1 MSEVNGINY
10 IDTNNRYNT
19 TQTRRTENT
28 ATFSSYLGEN
38 KSMDQIFQEAAKK
51 YEVPVDL
58 LKAIGKA
65 ESNFNANAV
74 SRAGAQGVMQLMPG
88 TAKELGV
95 TDPFN
100 AEQNIMAGAKYIS
113 GMLKKYD
120 GDTRLALAAYIAGSG
135 NVAKYNGIPPFKE
148 TQGYVKKVMGY
159 YGGGNIEIAENN
171 SSTSVS
177 AAEAVSKTSTQW
189 NLGFLL
195 PSDSSTTTE
204 VEELNS
210 LFTYEDYMR
219 FIELLLDEE
228 EDKSTKEQQENN
240 SSKELH
246 NNTPVINLLKFK
258 NLI

>member
-1 MSEVNGINY
+1 
-10 IDTNNRYNT
+10 
-19 TQTRRTENT
+19 
-28 ATFSSYLGEN
+28 
-38 KSMDQIFQEAAKK
+38 
-51 YEVPVDL
+51 
-58 LKAIGKA
+58 
-65 ESNFNANAV
+65 
-74 SRAGAQGVMQLMPG
+74 
-88 TAKELGV
+88 
-95 TDPFN
+95 
-100 AEQNIMAGAKYIS
+100 
-113 GMLKKYD
+113 
-120 GDTRLALAAYIAGSG
+120 
-135 NVAKYNGIPPFKE
+135 
-148 TQGYVKKVMGY
+148 MGY

>member
-113 GMLKKYD
+113 GMLKK
-120 GDTRLALAAYIAGSG
+120 
-135 NVAKYNGIPPFKE
+135 
-148 TQGYVKKVMGY
+148 
-159 YGGGNIEIAENN
+159 
-171 SSTSVS
+171 
-177 AAEAVSKTSTQW
+177 
-189 NLGFLL
+189 
-195 PSDSSTTTE
+195 
-204 VEELNS
+204 
-210 LFTYEDYMR
+210 
-219 FIELLLDEE
+219 
-228 EDKSTKEQQENN
+228 
-240 SSKELH
+240 
-246 NNTPVINLLKFK
+246 
-258 NLI
+258 